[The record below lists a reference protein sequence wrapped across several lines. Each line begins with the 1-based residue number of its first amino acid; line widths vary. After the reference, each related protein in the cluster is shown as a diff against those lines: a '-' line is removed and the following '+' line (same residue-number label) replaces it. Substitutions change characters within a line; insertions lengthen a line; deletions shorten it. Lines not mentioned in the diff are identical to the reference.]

1 MEYGKRPLWQWVLI
15 YLIIGGIVY
24 RLAYYSYFAKSKVYD
39 KSGTYKYSYTPVT
52 SQAPEVSE
60 NVTENTVVYSDSG
73 FSPKS
78 LNVKLGTTITFKNES
93 SKSMWVASNPHPIH
107 TDYSD
112 FDAKRGY
119 KKGESYQF
127 TFTEAKE
134 YSYHD
139 HLNSGNEGTIKV
151 E

>member
-1 MEYGKRPLWQWVLI
+1 MEYRKKPLWQKILA
-15 YLIIGGIVY
+15 YLVIGGIVY
-24 RLAYYSYFAKSKVYD
+24 WLIYYFYSV
-39 KSGTYKYSYTPVT
+39 KSGSNKYTYSPAT
-52 SQAPEVSE
+52 SQATQVSDGITE
-60 NVTENTVVYSDSG
+60 NVVIYSDTG

-78 LNVKLGTTITFKNES
+78 LTVKLGTTITFKNES

-139 HLNSGNEGTIKV
+139 HLDSGTGGTIKV